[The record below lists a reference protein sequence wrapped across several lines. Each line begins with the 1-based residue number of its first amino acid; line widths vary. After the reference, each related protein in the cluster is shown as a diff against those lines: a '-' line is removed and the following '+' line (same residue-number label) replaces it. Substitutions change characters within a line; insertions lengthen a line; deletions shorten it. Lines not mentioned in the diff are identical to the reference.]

1 MSRTRAKNIG
11 DEDIS
16 AIVSILDGWSGK
28 LGWDLLIAAIQR
40 RNGNRYTRQALDKHE
55 RIKQAFVLRK
65 QALAGKDG
73 LARKVGSPELQAA
86 LDRIQRL
93 VAENARLTRENELLL
108 EQFVRWAYNSNIA
121 GMSLERLNKA
131 LPAVD
136 RNQSDKR
143 LALVKPPATRK

>member
-28 LGWDLLIAAIQR
+28 LGWDLLIAAIER

-65 QALAGKDG
+65 QALTGKDG
-73 LARKVGSPELQAA
+73 LARKVSSPELQAA

-93 VAENARLTRENELLL
+93 AAENARLTRENVLLL

-121 GMSLERLNKA
+121 GISLERLNKD
-131 LPAVD
+131 LPVVD

-143 LALVKPPATRK
+143 LALVKPSAKRK